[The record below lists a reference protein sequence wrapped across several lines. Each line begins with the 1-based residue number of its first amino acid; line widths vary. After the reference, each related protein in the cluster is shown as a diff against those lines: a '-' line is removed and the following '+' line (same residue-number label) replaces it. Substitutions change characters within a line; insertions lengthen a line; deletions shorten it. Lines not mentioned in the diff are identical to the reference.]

1 MIIKRLKKKINNQN
15 NKKLRMNLKLNQSL
29 KMFLNLNQKNFQM
42 MINGMNYIKI
52 LQTRKIQQKKNNK
65 DK

>member
-15 NKKLRMNLKLNQSL
+15 NKKLRMDLKLNQSL
-29 KMFLNLNQKNFQM
+29 KMYLNLNQKNFQM